1 MNIADKIKTAVDKI
15 MAGDA
20 SSQTLAEL
28 ESSLMEGTIQDADTA
43 ARRFKVYGG
52 CNAPE
57 TPPHRQ
63 AALEVACTVE
73 EKLRAR
79 RNAALP
85 KIVFVVG
92 GTTPSNRRVM
102 PEVITGGGETIEVSV
117 QWDEKN
123 ERLRSYRE
131 GGGSIPASNGKGKIT
146 TPTGEFSFSVSQ
158 SGTSDGYQY
167 LSDEDAWAAC
177 PDARASVGHP

>member
-1 MNIADKIKTAVDKI
+1 MNIADKIKAAVDKI

-20 SSQTLAEL
+20 SRQTLAEL
-28 ESSLMEGTIQDADTA
+28 ESSLMEGTIQEADTA
-43 ARRFKVYGG
+43 ARIFKVYGG
-52 CNAPE
+52 FNAPE

-63 AALEVACTVE
+63 AALEVACMVE
-73 EKLRAR
+73 DKLRAR
-79 RNAALP
+79 KNVTLP
-85 KIVFVVG
+85 KIVFVG
-92 GTTPSNRRVM
+92 GTPPSNRRVM
-102 PEVITGGGETIEVSV
+102 PEVIPGGGETIEVYV

-131 GGGSIPASNGKGKIT
+131 GGGSIPASNGRGKIT
-146 TPTGEFSFSVSQ
+146 TPAGEFPFHISQ

-167 LSDEDAWAAC
+167 LSNEDAWAAC